1 MHLSS
6 LLSQHAALCV
16 ALKEPVLSCRNGL
29 RDALPVHRSWG
40 TSYPMGVSVSVLT
53 GLSTAERKAEPWQ
66 ILSIALSV
74 QFEHLF
80 FSLLF
85 STFFLDYITYIYYF

>member
-1 MHLSS
+1 
-6 LLSQHAALCV
+6 
-16 ALKEPVLSCRNGL
+16 
-29 RDALPVHRSWG
+29 
-40 TSYPMGVSVSVLT
+40 MGVSVSVLT
-53 GLSTAERKAEPWQ
+53 GLSTAERKAEPRQ

-74 QFEHLF
+74 QFERLF